1 MWPVPPATRSPSVP
15 TPTPASARSLV
26 ALSVVLALILG
37 GCSYDKQEPGL
48 FPRQPPRSDPA
59 PPAPPRPSPLPP
71 PEPTNPQLPVA
82 GEAVWTT
89 GDGLGVRARFA
100 VHSVRRMPG
109 ATVLDWS
116 VTPLA
121 APGHGPNDA
130 LPAGVDLGL
139 SQERNG
145 DVEISLVDPVR
156 DRVYRSLSHRSA
168 QEFHRC
174 LCSPLWVA
182 QLSLRI
188 GQTRMLQ
195 VTYPEL
201 PVAVRFIDVD
211 LATLPPFTHV
221 PVTGLG
227 QVPTAQ
233 GPTEL
238 RRPQP
243 ESGPGSRP
251 IAFDYPEDQ
260 RGRRQSVTFD
270 RVVTAP
276 GRTSLAWTIT
286 SLTDQTS
293 IGRLPYGSPVSAELP
308 KGVQAVTPS
317 TASGPVLQ
325 VGSGQVLRARRL
337 TDRFVD
343 SGFLDCFCT
352 KLGIW
357 APALRQA
364 GGKVSVTTNYPALP
378 RGATE
383 VRVTLPGV
391 DQSVTLPVT
400 PAPDSAARLG
410 PATATTTGE
419 EWVYA
424 ADSPPSGWSTA
435 DWPTPLPRAAQ
446 LGSFVATVDD
456 LVDLPR

>member
-1 MWPVPPATRSPSVP
+1 
-15 TPTPASARSLV
+15 V

-48 FPRQPPRSDPA
+48 FPRQPPRSNPA

-201 PVAVRFIDVD
+201 PAAVRFVDVD

-308 KGVQAVTPS
+308 DGVQAVTPS

-325 VGSGQVLRARRL
+325 VGSGRPLRTRWL
-337 TDRFVD
+337 TDRFTD

-352 KLGIW
+352 ELGIW
-357 APALRQA
+357 APALREA
-364 GGKVSVTTNYPALP
+364 GGRVSVTTNYPALP
-378 RGATE
+378 RGTTQVA
-383 VRVTLPGV
+383 VMLPGV
-391 DQSVTLPVT
+391 DETVSLPVT
-400 PAPDSAARLG
+400 AAPDSAVRLG
-410 PATATTTGE
+410 PATAATTSD
-419 EWVYA
+419 EWVYVD
-424 ADSPPSGWSTA
+424 DSPPSGWSTA

-446 LGSFVATVDD
+446 LRSFTATVDD